1 VTQYHGKN
9 LHFSIYDAGSVVRDL
24 TAHVVSIDFPRS
36 VDTADISTAG
46 LGDHKFIAGLRGA
59 TITINLI
66 WDDTATTG
74 PDAVLEGL
82 LGVAPN
88 GLTGPGGFI
97 FGPAGDEENKV
108 RYTAA
113 GHLTSYSPSSS
124 VSDAVKAT
132 ATLQVTGTVTRDL
145 FPA

>member
-1 VTQYHGKN
+1 MTQYHGKN
-9 LHFSIYDAGSVVRDL
+9 LHFSLYDAGSVVRNL
-24 TAHVVSIDFPRS
+24 SAHVVSVDFPRS

-46 LGDHKFIAGLRGA
+46 LGDHAFIAGMRGA
-59 TITINLI
+59 TLTVNFI

-97 FGPAGDEENKV
+97 FGPAGNTAGYV
-108 RYTAA
+108 RYKAA
-113 GHLTSYSPSSS
+113 GHITSYSPSSS

-132 ATLQVTGTVTRDL
+132 VTIQVTGAVTRDT
-145 FPA
+145 F

>member
-1 VTQYHGKN
+1 MTQYHGKN
-9 LHFSIYDAGSVVRDL
+9 LYFAMYDAGSVLRNL
-24 TAHVVSIDFPRS
+24 TSHVLSVDFPRS

-46 LGDHKFIAGLRGA
+46 LGDHSFIAGLRGA
-59 TITINLI
+59 TLTVNFI

-74 PDAVLEGL
+74 PDDVLEGL

-97 FGPAGDEENKV
+97 FGPAGNDVGKV
-108 RYTAA
+108 RYSAA
-113 GHLTSYSPSSS
+113 GHLTSYSPSAS

-132 ATLQVTGTVTRDL
+132 VTVQVTGSVTRDA
-145 FPA
+145 FS